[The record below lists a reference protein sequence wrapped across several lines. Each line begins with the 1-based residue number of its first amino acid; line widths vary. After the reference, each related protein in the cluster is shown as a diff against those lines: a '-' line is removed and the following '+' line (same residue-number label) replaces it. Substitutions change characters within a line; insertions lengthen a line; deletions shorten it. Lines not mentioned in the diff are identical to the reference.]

1 MKYLTGVLLIIC
13 AVIIAAFS
21 VTKTLEQK
29 NVLKNAG
36 KTSGVVISTTSDR
49 VILHAKSQIIYSALV
64 KYEVD
69 GKEYTGSVP
78 LSNSAAPEKM
88 IIYYDKNSPEIIL
101 GPRTNTKDNYILAA
115 ILALVGAAML
125 VWRRDE

>member
-13 AVIIAAFS
+13 AVIIAAVS
-21 VTKTLEQK
+21 VHKTLEQK

-49 VILHAKSQIIYSALV
+49 VILHAKSQIIYRAVV

-78 LSNSAAPEKM
+78 LNGPAAPEKT
-88 IIYYDKNSPEIIL
+88 IVYYDKNSPETIL
-101 GPRTNTKDNYILAA
+101 DTPLRTKGNYILAA
-115 ILALVGAAML
+115 VTALIGVAML

>member
-13 AVIIAAFS
+13 AVIIAAVS
-21 VTKTLEQK
+21 VHKTLEQK
-29 NVLKNAG
+29 NILENAG

-49 VILHAKSQIIYSALV
+49 VILHAKSQIIYRAVV

-78 LSNSAAPEKM
+78 LNGPAAPEKT
-88 IIYYDKNSPEIIL
+88 IVYYDKNSPETIL
-101 GPRTNTKDNYILAA
+101 DTPLRTKGNYILAA
-115 ILALVGAAML
+115 VTALIGVAML